1 MKPARSITVIL
12 IAGAAGIVGVDVGSR
27 RAGTLAKHDDYAPF
41 HPPHKEVEPE
51 SPVSKTARTAD
62 AEPEVPRFVGY
73 LTSGSEQWFALSLPA
88 VDASKERQE
97 LLTVGQ
103 KIGDFEICG
112 FDPQKEMLSLRVS
125 GGKYFEVAV
134 ADASTAESTE
144 QLKRRWRHLFDL
156 SPRAIRDIYPPVVA
170 PSR

>member
-1 MKPARSITVIL
+1 MRPTRSITVIL
-12 IAGAAGIVGVDVGSR
+12 IAGAAGIVGVNVASQR
-27 RAGTLAKHDDYAPF
+27 SGTVAKHDDYAPS
-41 HPPHKEVEPE
+41 HSPHKEVGPVL
-51 SPVSKTARTAD
+51 PVSKITRTAD

-73 LTSGSEQWFALSLPA
+73 LTSGGEQWFALSLPT

-112 FDPQKEMLSLRVS
+112 FDAKKETLSLRVS
-125 GGKYFEVAV
+125 GGKYFEITV
-134 ADASTAESTE
+134 ADATTTESTE
-144 QLKRRWRHLFDL
+144 QLKRRWRHLIDM
-156 SPRAIRDIYPPVVA
+156 SPRAIRDIYPPTFA